1 MLLSIHMTFSQ
12 QDATHAVYVGD
23 HPHGFFKLFV
33 PLKTLSG
40 SAPSVITVTT
50 TLDKATVNKLVIVYR
65 VDWVVEKFK
74 LDKSCSFGYVR
85 MDGSGRI

>member
-23 HPHGFFKLFV
+23 HRHGFFKVFV

-40 SAPSVITVTT
+40 SAPSVITVTI
-50 TLDKATVNKLVIVYR
+50 DAR
-65 VDWVVEKFK
+65 
-74 LDKSCSFGYVR
+74 
-85 MDGSGRI
+85 

>member
-33 PLKTLSG
+33 PLKTFG
-40 SAPSVITVTT
+40 GNAPSVITVT
-50 TLDKATVNKLVIVYR
+50 
-65 VDWVVEKFK
+65 VDA
-74 LDKSCSFGYVR
+74 R
-85 MDGSGRI
+85 